1 MPSLI
6 KFSRVDLEKEPQ
18 SRLDG
23 PRISFKQKS
32 SLEPALLPISH
43 QRALYATLQ
52 HASEACVTRPLVE
65 IALLQIMAETGQLI
79 PRKGWNFCE
88 GKTTLKVPIS
98 AKRGIPHCQA
108 DLVRQAMPV
117 VINYNINNSLKL
129 KS

>member
-1 MPSLI
+1 MLLI
-6 KFSRVDLEKEPQ
+6 SYHSKHNATRKSGLL
-18 SRLDG
+18 LDDN
-23 PRISFKQKS
+23 RDV
-32 SLEPALLPISH
+32 
-43 QRALYATLQ
+43 
-52 HASEACVTRPLVE
+52 SEVCVTRPLVE